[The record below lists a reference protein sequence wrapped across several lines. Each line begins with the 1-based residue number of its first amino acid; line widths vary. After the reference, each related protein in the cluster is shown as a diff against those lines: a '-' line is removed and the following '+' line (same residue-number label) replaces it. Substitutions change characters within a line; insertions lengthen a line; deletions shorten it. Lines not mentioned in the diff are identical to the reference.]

1 MELYF
6 RPMACS
12 LASRIALMEAGLDAR
27 YREVVLESKR
37 LVEDDADFLAVSAKG
52 RVPVL
57 VLDDGQ
63 TLTENAAV
71 LQRVADLAPAA
82 RLSPRP
88 DDPER
93 YRLQEW
99 LSFVATEIH
108 KAFLYPSFRS
118 DASDAVKVYARE
130 RAPQSLAVAGARLAE
145 APYLLGDEFT
155 VADAYLL
162 WSLLLTR
169 FLGVELGAALD
180 AYLERV
186 QQRPAVR
193 EAVKLERRLMTGEA
207 AR

>member
-37 LVEDDADFLAVSAKG
+37 LVEDDSDFLAVSAKG

-57 VLDDGQ
+57 VLDDGR

-71 LQRVADLAPAA
+71 LQRIADLVPSAGLAPVA
-82 RLSPRP
+82 

-108 KAFLYPSFRS
+108 KAFLYPSFRW
-118 DASDAVKVYARE
+118 DASDAVKAWARE
-130 RAPQSLAVAGARLAE
+130 RAPQSLAVAAARLAE
-145 APYLLGDEFT
+145 APYLLGERFS

-162 WSLLLTR
+162 WSLLLSR

-193 EAVKLERRLMTGEA
+193 EAVTLERRLMMGES